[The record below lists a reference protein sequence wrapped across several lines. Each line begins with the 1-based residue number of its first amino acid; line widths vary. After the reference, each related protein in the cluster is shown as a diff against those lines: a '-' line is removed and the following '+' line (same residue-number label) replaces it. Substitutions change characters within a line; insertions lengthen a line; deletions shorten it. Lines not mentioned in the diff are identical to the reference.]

1 MGVAHKPESRS
12 HAERFGLRAS
22 ALGIVRG
29 PERATGGSVRLA
41 RGAGW
46 ACNEEKDLSRR
57 PAHGG
62 PEAPSLQSDQPTSP
76 AMLLDQLHAQKEAIE
91 AAARQFGARRIRV
104 FGSVARGDERPDSD
118 IDFLVDFPPGYDL
131 FAQRLPLAQRL
142 SEITGRALDLIPE
155 HELNAHLR
163 DAVLREA
170 IEL

>member
-1 MGVAHKPESRS
+1 MIILAQGR
-12 HAERFGLRAS
+12 HANAINQRVHQSPQQVDS
-22 ALGIVRG
+22 ACSCR
-29 PERATGGSVRLA
+29 T
-41 RGAGW
+41 
-46 ACNEEKDLSRR
+46 
-57 PAHGG
+57 
-62 PEAPSLQSDQPTSP
+62 
-76 AMLLDQLHAQKEAIE
+76 
-91 AAARQFGARRIRV
+91 
-104 FGSVARGDERPDSD
+104 SD